1 MSSSLKIKEGGVWRE
16 VGGGGGYPL
25 VGNVSGFTAKSIG
38 NNEIEINWTDPPD
51 VVIDDTTIATWSGT
65 MLRRKTLSYPVN
77 EKDGELVIDSKVR
90 SQFGTTPLVD
100 EGVTDT
106 QYYYMLFPY
115 TEKKVITVDAANRAT
130 ALATLNDDMWGTPGP
145 LRLANGTM
153 QEGYFGL
160 VSANDFIT
168 GDALASAITL
178 SNGTS
183 QFSTTDW
190 IKSAGGG
197 KILFSPMKAIRYNI
211 SWDHIFNKGAVWGDG
226 TTGGDRTVQVQGFTF
241 KVRLF
246 RGLNNSYNPK
256 TVPAGYD
263 DVHCHGSEW
272 NRLILPLHVGA
283 KTGSWGSDG
292 SNVESGLPYW
302 GTDFTDADLQVA
314 SGNGRAS
321 WCQNYAYSSTNRCY
335 RGYSGVASSG
345 YTSSSTSSPALGWR
359 PVLELVTD

>member
-1 MSSSLKIKEGGVWRE
+1 MLADRVRMGA
-16 VGGGGGYPL
+16 GGG
-25 VGNVSGFTAKSIG
+25 A
-38 NNEIEINWTDPPD
+38 
-51 VVIDDTTIATWSGT
+51 DD
-65 MLRRKTLSYPVN
+65 R
-77 EKDGELVIDSKVR
+77 
-90 SQFGTTPLVD
+90 
-100 EGVTDT
+100 
-106 QYYYMLFPY
+106 
-115 TEKKVITVDAANRAT
+115 
-130 ALATLNDDMWGTPGP
+130 WGTPGP
-145 LRLANGTM
+145 LNLVAGTM

-160 VSANDFIT
+160 VTSSQFIT

-178 SNGTS
+178 GDGTS

-246 RGLNNSYNPK
+246 RGLNNAYDPK
-256 TVPAGYD
+256 TVPAGYNGA
-263 DVHCHGSEW
+263 HCHGSEW

-283 KTGSWGSDG
+283 KTGSWGSYG

-321 WCQNYAYSSTNRCY
+321 WCQNYAYSSTNRCH
-335 RGYSGVASSG
+335 RGYTDVAVSSYCKSSDASST
-345 YTSSSTSSPALGWR
+345 YGWR

>member
-1 MSSSLKIKEGGVWRE
+1 MSRPK
-16 VGGGGGYPL
+16 VGDLIPVGSGGYPL
-25 VGNVSGFTAKSIG
+25 IENVSGFTAKSIG

-51 VVIDDTTIATWSGT
+51 VVIDGTTIATWSGT

-130 ALATLNDDMWGTPGP
+130 ATATADDMWGTPGP
-145 LRLANGTM
+145 LMLANGTM
-153 QEGYFGL
+153 QEGFFGL
-160 VSANDFIT
+160 VPSSQFIT

-197 KILFSPMKAIRYNI
+197 KILFSPMKTIRHSI
-211 SWDHIFNKGAVWGDG
+211 SWDHILAKGAVWGDG

-246 RGLNNSYNPK
+246 RGLNNAYDPK
-256 TVPAGYD
+256 TVPVGYD

-283 KTGSWGSDG
+283 KTGSWGDYG

-314 SGNGRAS
+314 SGNGRAT
-321 WCQNYAYSSTNRCY
+321 WCQNYAYSSAGRCY
-335 RGYSGVASSG
+335 RGGYGVAGSSL
-345 YTSSSTSSPALGWR
+345 YSSSDTGARGGWR

>member
-1 MSSSLKIKEGGVWRE
+1 MLADRVRMG
-16 VGGGGGYPL
+16 
-25 VGNVSGFTAKSIG
+25 SIG
-38 NNEIEINWTDPPD
+38 SIEL
-51 VVIDDTTIATWSGT
+51 G
-65 MLRRKTLSYPVN
+65 
-77 EKDGELVIDSKVR
+77 
-90 SQFGTTPLVD
+90 
-100 EGVTDT
+100 
-106 QYYYMLFPY
+106 
-115 TEKKVITVDAANRAT
+115 
-130 ALATLNDDMWGTPGP
+130 PGP
-145 LRLANGTM
+145 NKLIAGTM

-160 VSANDFIT
+160 VTSSQFIT

-178 SNGTS
+178 TAGTS

-190 IKSAGGG
+190 IKSACGG
-197 KILFSPMKAIRYNI
+197 KILFSPMKAIRYSI

-263 DVHCHGSEW
+263 GVHCHGSEW

-283 KTGSWGSDG
+283 KTGSWGSYG

-314 SGNGRAS
+314 RGNGRAS
-321 WCQNYAYSSTNRCY
+321 WCQNYAYSSTYLCS
-335 RGYSGVASSG
+335 RGYNGVAHSYSD
-345 YTSSSTSSPALGWR
+345 SSSNSSATYGWR
-359 PVLELVTD
+359 PVLELVV

>member
-1 MSSSLKIKEGGVWRE
+1 MSSLKIKEGGVWRE

-51 VVIDDTTIATWSGT
+51 VVIDGTTIATWGGT

-77 EKDGELVIDSKVR
+77 EKDGELVIDSKIR
-90 SQFGTTPLVD
+90 SQFGVTPLVD

-130 ALATLNDDMWGTPGP
+130 ATASLNDDTWGTPGP
-145 LRLANGTM
+145 LNLVKGTM
-153 QEGYFGL
+153 QEGYFGQ
-160 VSANDFIT
+160 VTSAQFIT

-178 SNGTS
+178 TNGTS
-183 QFSTTDW
+183 QNSTTNW
-190 IKSAGGG
+190 LKLASGG
-197 KILFSPMKAIRYNI
+197 KILFTPMKTIRYSI
-211 SWDHIFNKGAVWGDG
+211 SWDQILAKGAVWGDG

-246 RGLNNSYNPK
+246 RGLNNAYDPK
-256 TVPAGYD
+256 TVPARYVG
-263 DVHCHGSEW
+263 VHCHGSEW

-283 KTGSWGSDG
+283 KTGSWGDYG

-314 SGNGRAS
+314 SGNGRAT
-321 WCQNYAYSSTNRCY
+321 WCQNYASSSSARCP
-335 RGYSGVASSG
+335 RGDTGVASSLLN
-345 YTSSSTSSPALGWR
+345 TSSNEYSYLGWR
-359 PVLELVTD
+359 PVLELVTT